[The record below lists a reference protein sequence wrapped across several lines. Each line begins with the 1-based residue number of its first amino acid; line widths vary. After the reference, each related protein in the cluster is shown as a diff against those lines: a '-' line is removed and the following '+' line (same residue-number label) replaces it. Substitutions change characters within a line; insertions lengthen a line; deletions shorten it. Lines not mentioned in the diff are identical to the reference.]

1 MPAITIMAESERR
14 ELSIQYLGKDLDLML
29 FGFDEA
35 ELGLILSV
43 FLMVPHSAS
52 VVYIFWRVCR
62 AWQMFM
68 SFTSSMK
75 TSENPQDLD
84 PSSLV
89 RMNGWK
95 LGGKLLLSV

>member
-1 MPAITIMAESERR
+1 
-14 ELSIQYLGKDLDLML
+14 ML
-29 FGFDEA
+29 FGLEEA

-52 VVYIFWRVCR
+52 VVNIFWRVWR

-75 TSENPQDLD
+75 TSENPHDLD

-89 RMNGWK
+89 RMKGWK

>member
-1 MPAITIMAESERR
+1 
-14 ELSIQYLGKDLDLML
+14 ML
-29 FGFDEA
+29 FGLEEA
-35 ELGLILSV
+35 ELGRILSV

-68 SFTSSMK
+68 SFTSSMNTK
-75 TSENPQDLD
+75 EKPHDLL

-89 RMNGWK
+89 KMKGWK
-95 LGGKLLLSV
+95 LGGKLSFSVWVQNLRPCGRQSLERASGLK

>member
-1 MPAITIMAESERR
+1 
-14 ELSIQYLGKDLDLML
+14 ML
-29 FGFDEA
+29 FGLEEA
-35 ELGLILSV
+35 ELGRILSV

-68 SFTSSMK
+68 SFTSSMN